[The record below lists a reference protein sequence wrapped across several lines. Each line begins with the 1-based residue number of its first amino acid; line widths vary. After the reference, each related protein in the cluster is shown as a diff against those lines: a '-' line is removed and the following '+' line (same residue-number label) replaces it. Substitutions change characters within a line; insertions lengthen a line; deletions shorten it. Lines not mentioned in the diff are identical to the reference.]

1 MGDDSYGILD
11 SGRFACQVP
20 VCAPDWFTLDPKAHI
35 LIVKSGI
42 RKEHLMAETAEA
54 AVEEPEVPPMWE
66 LAECTCP
73 DWCERDH
80 EQD

>member
-1 MGDDSYGILD
+1 MVEV
-11 SGRFACQVP
+11 AV
-20 VCAPDWFTLDPKAHI
+20 AN
-35 LIVKSGI
+35 
-42 RKEHLMAETAEA
+42 AEA
-54 AVEEPEVPPMWE
+54 PVVEEDEQAPPMWE